1 MHKSEKILIKTHND
15 YNAIAD
21 KFSSARKNIWPE
33 FDFLFHNVKKG
44 ERILDLGC
52 GNGRFYEKLKESV
65 YTGIDNSEELI
76 KIAKE
81 KYKEG
86 DFRVASA
93 LELPFKNEEF
103 DKIYSL
109 AVLHHIPK
117 DYHNIFVEES
127 KRVLKKNGILVL
139 TIWNLKDRKEKQDV
153 KKISEKEILIP
164 WHGAEDH
171 YFYTFDL
178 KELKDLFKD
187 FIVIQEGEIKIKK
200 FSNYYLIL
208 KKNG

>member
-44 ERILDLGC
+44 ERVLDLGC
-52 GNGRFYEKLKESV
+52 GNGRFYEKLKQGV